1 MKLSEISTER
11 AVDVLCELTP
21 YISNIVTDEDLVA
34 EIRKSIDPKNAAN
47 RLELYAMGVEK
58 INKLIPIVFKARKE
72 DVFGIIGVL
81 NEKSPEEISRQNFLV
96 TANQIREIVKDKDL
110 IGFFKSCAEVEG
122 RE

>member
-11 AVDVLCELTP
+11 AADVLCELTP

-34 EIRKSIDPKNAAN
+34 EIRKSIDPQNAAN

-81 NEKSPEEISRQNFLV
+81 NEKSPEEIARQNFLV

-122 RE
+122 KE